1 MTDTEKLNNA
11 IGTSGLKKTFIAK
24 RLGLSLKGLQNK
36 VENNSEFKASEIV
49 ILQELLNIDDE
60 TRDQIFLGK

>member
-1 MTDTEKLNNA
+1 MTDTAKLNGA
-11 IGTSGLKKTFIAK
+11 IGASGLKKSFIAK

-36 VENNSEFKASEIV
+36 LENNSEFKASEIV
-49 ILQELLNIDDE
+49 LFQELLKIDDE